1 MNVSSEKQK
10 KLRIGVL
17 FGGRSGEHDVSL
29 VSAKAVMKTL
39 RASGRYEVVPI
50 GITREGDWIVH
61 PKAHALLAQQSQ
73 LGLGGPKPA
82 YHDEITEE
90 DRARGGL
97 GSLVANQSARRPVDV
112 IFPVLHGPM
121 GEDGTVQGF
130 LELTGIPYVGSGVA
144 GSALCM
150 DKDLFK
156 RIARDAGLDVAPW
169 VAVSRASWR
178 RDPDSVRAR
187 VESLRLPLFV
197 KPANMGSS
205 VGISK
210 ISDIAFFDDAMNEAA
225 KYDTKI
231 VIEEGIDARE
241 IECGVLGNDE
251 PMASLPGEIVPAGE
265 FYDYAA
271 KYVDDTSAL
280 YIPADL
286 PKKTM
291 RAVQKAAC
299 RAFVAAE
306 CAGMARVDFLLDR
319 NDGTIY
325 LNEINTIPGF
335 TPISMYSK
343 MWDAS
348 GIPYDE
354 LLDRLIA
361 LAIERHDDRADVT
374 THFALPGD
382 AETE

>member
-1 MNVSSEKQK
+1 MSSADKS
-10 KLRIGVL
+10 KLRVGVL

-29 VSAKAVMKTL
+29 VSAKAVMETL
-39 RASGRYEVVPI
+39 RASGQYEVVPI
-50 GITREGDWIVH
+50 GITREGDWIMH
-61 PKAHALLAQQSQ
+61 PKAHAFLAQQSE
-73 LGLGGPKPA
+73 LRLGGPKPA
-82 YHDEITEE
+82 YQGEITDD

-97 GSLVANQSARRPVDV
+97 GSLVANQTARRPVDV

-144 GSALCM
+144 GSSLCM

-156 RIARDAGLDVAPW
+156 RLARDAGLDVARW
-169 VAVSRASWR
+169 VTVSRAAWR
-178 RDPDSVRAR
+178 RDPSSVREKI
-187 VESLRLPLFV
+187 ESLKLPLFI

-210 ISDIAFFDDAMNEAA
+210 IGDLGFLGDAMNEAA

-251 PMASLPGEIVPAGE
+251 PIASLPGEIVPAGE

-280 YIPADL
+280 YVPADL
-286 PKKTM
+286 PGKTIA
-291 RAVQKAAC
+291 AVQQAAC
-299 RAFVAAE
+299 EAFLASD
-306 CAGMARVDFLLDR
+306 CAGMARVDFLLDK
-319 NDGTIY
+319 NDGIIY

-343 MWDAS
+343 MWEAS
-348 GIPYDE
+348 GIPYEE
-354 LLDRLIA
+354 LLHKLIA
-361 LAIERHDDRADVT
+361 FAIERHDDRADVT
-374 THFALPGD
+374 THFALPGNAD
-382 AETE
+382 EK

>member
-1 MNVSSEKQK
+1 MKVTSREQQ

-29 VSAKAVMKTL
+29 VSAKAVMDTL
-39 RASGRYEVVPI
+39 RVSGRYEVVPI
-50 GITREGDWIVH
+50 GITREGEWIVH
-61 PKAHALLAQQSQ
+61 PKAHALLAQQSK
-73 LGLGGPKPA
+73 LRLGGPKPA
-82 YHDEITEE
+82 YHNEISDE

-97 GSLVANQSARRPVDV
+97 GSLVANPSARGPVDV

-144 GSALCM
+144 GSSLCM

-169 VAVSRASWR
+169 VAVSRAVWR
-178 RDPDSVRAR
+178 RDPDFVRAR
-187 VESLRLPLFV
+187 IESLKLPLFV

-210 ISDIAFFDDAMNEAA
+210 IADLAYLDDAMNEAA

-241 IECGVLGNDE
+241 IECSVLGNDE
-251 PMASLPGEIVPAGE
+251 PAASLPGEIVPAGE

-286 PKKTM
+286 PKKTIA
-291 RAVQKAAC
+291 AVQEAAC

-354 LLDRLIA
+354 LLHKLIA

-374 THFALPGD
+374 THFAFPGD
-382 AETE
+382 ADEK